1 MSKYNWNEKWHCENP
16 DGMYYKA
23 DGIFASYD
31 VAKNKYGWKY
41 SWTIHGS
48 NVTICTPIGWYE
60 EDVCSTAKEASELAK
75 FELTQALQLG
85 NFNGRFDGLLM
96 AIGEVVEPKKVIV
109 SEPQLSLF

>member
-1 MSKYNWNEKWHCENP
+1 MRKYNWNDEGHCENP
-16 DGMYYKA
+16 EGMYYKA
-23 DGIFASYD
+23 DGIYASYA
-31 VAKNKYGWKY
+31 VAKNKFGWKH

-60 EDVCSTAKEASELAK
+60 EDVCATFKEANELAK
-75 FELTQALQLG
+75 FELTKALQLG